1 MVVTAGSRR
10 TSAIISSFKGHIRKG
25 RARKD
30 NDLFVNLFIASTLNW
45 KQKSLQLVQQTAFPD
60 QESTV
65 LTIKT
70 KKRQTFTLNI
80 RYPEWVEK
88 GKLQI
93 KINGRLQK
101 NTVSVNGYVALHR
114 KWRNGDKME
123 VSLPM
128 SVSVEQ
134 LPDGKNYYSFLY
146 GPLVLATKVST
157 EHLDGLKADDSR
169 GGHIA
174 KGKVLPINEM
184 PVLVSEKDALPGLL
198 TKVESKSL
206 TFKLNALYGE
216 KYSSGLE
223 LIPFFRLH
231 DARYIMYWPQATPSE
246 VEAISEQNRLPDASA
261 LHIPILNG
269 PAIPKYLS
277 TMKRSV
283 KYSPV
288 APISTKCW

>member
-1 MVVTAGSRR
+1 MWCCVGSGIENH
-10 TSAIISSFKGHIRKG
+10 AKYGELIY
-25 RARKD
+25 ARKD

-70 KKRQTFTLNI
+70 KKRQTFTLNV

-146 GPLVLATKVST
+146 GPLVLAAKVST
-157 EHLDGLKADDSR
+157 EHLDGLKAM
-169 GGHIA
+169 IA
-174 KGKVLPINEM
+174 VADILPR
-184 PVLVSEKDALPGLL
+184 EKC
-198 TKVESKSL
+198 
-206 TFKLNALYGE
+206 Y
-216 KYSSGLE
+216 
-223 LIPFFRLH
+223 R
-231 DARYIMYWPQATPSE
+231 
-246 VEAISEQNRLPDASA
+246 
-261 LHIPILNG
+261 
-269 PAIPKYLS
+269 
-277 TMKRSV
+277 
-283 KYSPV
+283 
-288 APISTKCW
+288 